1 MISHGNAALIWVMQV
16 DFVDADILA
25 RWQGVLGPDEIAC
38 SARCFSAAHR
48 KTYIAAHALMRALL
62 EAIGG
67 RPARDW
73 QFRTSD
79 SGKLEAV
86 GQADSA
92 VPRFSLT
99 HTDSLVACAA
109 SKTFFLGIDAEPR
122 RRRIAA
128 EVMDTTL
135 APSERDLVRAMP
147 ADKRD
152 EAFLR
157 LWTLREAYV
166 KAAGGGLNF
175 PNEEFAF
182 QLDPLNILFTD
193 GVARQETREWQL
205 FNWSIEQHIL
215 SLATHCHE
223 GRPITIVQRI
233 MAPNE
238 LTFITIAKCDATQ
251 RVADRH
257 ATPNQG

>member
-1 MISHGNAALIWVMQV
+1 MISDDDAALVWTMQV

-38 SARCFSAAHR
+38 AARCFSAAHR

-62 EAIGG
+62 EVIGG
-67 RPARDW
+67 MPARDW
-73 QFRTSD
+73 QFRTGD
-79 SGKLEAV
+79 NGRLEAV
-86 GQADSA
+86 GQADFA

-109 SKTFFLGIDAEPR
+109 SKSFFLGIDAEPR
-122 RRRIAA
+122 RRRIPV
-128 EVMDTTL
+128 EVMDTIL
-135 APSERDLVRAMP
+135 AASELDLVLSMP
-147 ADKRD
+147 ANKRD
-152 EAFLR
+152 ETFLR

-175 PNEEFAF
+175 PNEEFVF

-193 GVARQETREWQL
+193 GAARQETGEWQL
-205 FNWSIEQHIL
+205 FNWSVEQHIL

-223 GRPITIVQRI
+223 GKPITIAQRV
-233 MAPNE
+233 MTPNE
-238 LTFITIAKCDATQ
+238 LTFISPVKCDSTQ
-251 RVADRH
+251 RLADRPE
-257 ATPNQG
+257 TPNQG